1 MKTFTEIAEMGEY
14 RKKKKSAP
22 EKVEVK
28 KKKEEAP
35 KAKAAPVTPITRK
48 EIKDE
53 PKSKPSFKPPK
64 AKARPERKETSE
76 RRFRGFVAGPRETK
90 KETTSKPTTSSFM
103 AAPGKQGKNQ
113 KEFLRK
119 QKAEKMKK
127 DFKTRG
133 EMSRH
138 RKKYDVKYMN
148 PTISQRLKSGNLGP
162 KTAKEMKNIS
172 GGGKVNNK
180 YFTGG
185 MVNPSFGTDFDDR

>member
-14 RKKKKSAP
+14 RKKKKPAP
-22 EKVEVK
+22 KKVETK
-28 KKKEEAP
+28 KKKEDAP
-35 KAKAAPVTPITRK
+35 KAKTAPVTPIIRK

-103 AAPGKQGKNQ
+103 AASGKQGKNQ

-138 RKKYDVKYMN
+138 SKKFDESLNRKIYEKIHGQSYDDFIK
-148 PTISQRLKSGNLGP
+148 QRDNRR
-162 KTAKEMKNIS
+162 
-172 GGGKVNNK
+172 GGGKIK
-180 YFTGG
+180 SKFFTGG
-185 MVNPSFGTDFDDR
+185 TVNPSYGTEFDDR

>member
-1 MKTFTEIAEMGEY
+1 MINYTKIAGMGEY
-14 RKKKKSAP
+14 RKKKKPAP
-22 EKVEVK
+22 KKVEVK

-35 KAKAAPVTPITRK
+35 KAKAAPVTPIIK
-48 EIKDE
+48 EKIKDK

-64 AKARPERKETSE
+64 AKARPERQEKSQG
-76 RRFRGFVAGPRETK
+76 RFRGFVAPPRETK
-90 KETTSKPTTSSFM
+90 KETTPKPTTSSIM
-103 AAPGKQGKNQ
+103 SATGKQGKNQ
-113 KEFLRK
+113 RKFLRR

-138 RKKYDVKYMN
+138 SKKFDVKYMN

-172 GGGKVNNK
+172 GGGKVGNK

-185 MVNPSFGTDFDDR
+185 MVNPSYGGEFDDR

>member
-1 MKTFTEIAEMGEY
+1 MKSFTEIAGMGEF
-14 RKKKKSAP
+14 RKKKKPAP
-22 EKVEVK
+22 KKVEVK
-28 KKKEEAP
+28 KKKEETP

-48 EIKDE
+48 EIKDK
-53 PKSKPSFKPPK
+53 PKKNRPEV
-64 AKARPERKETSE
+64 KARPERQEKSQGQ
-76 RRFRGFVAGPRETK
+76 FRGFVAPPRETK
-90 KETTSKPTTSSFM
+90 KETTPKPTTSSIM
-103 AAPGKQGKNQ
+103 SATGKQGKNQ
-113 KEFLRK
+113 RKFLRG

-138 RKKYDVKYMN
+138 SKKFDVKYMN

-185 MVNPSFGTDFDDR
+185 MVNPSYGTDFDDR